1 MATLAPDPPLPY
13 FPLFASPEAYVDSLL
28 NYFASTPLLQTLC
41 GGVHLLDFF
50 TSTPDLYT
58 TLLSPTWRAFLAELD
73 IMDLLDLLMRQDLG
87 ALEAGVVWRGTS
99 ATLPVDLVE
108 YIRGVRKHA
117 LDRQP
122 RRTNQ
127 CQRNRKSAKLT
138 RRVAVGMN
146 VKKRHEVSLF
156 SAYVDELAT
165 TLSGSSVTP
174 DAFSPCPMESKASRD
189 QIPVIGYLIDFGSGQ
204 NYLGRALASEP
215 FNRHVIA
222 IERKGHNQDRAVKF
236 DVMAQ
241 LREKEVVMRNK
252 KTFRGDVDSVRPPT
266 ERAALPTPPP
276 EPNEGAAEVVAASVS
291 TLAIEDDPATK
302 VELSADGKGS
312 VQYISH
318 EIQDGDLSDVIAQ
331 IVPLPD
337 THMHNA
343 AKGTSISQPP
353 GKTAQMTISLHSC
366 GNLLHHALRSLP
378 LNPSIR
384 AIALV
389 GCCYNLLTER
399 LSPATYKLPSLRPA
413 AHPRLTNT
421 STSADPHGFPMSV
434 RFCREDVR
442 LNITA
447 RMMAVQAPWNWGRR
461 DSEGFFTRHFY
472 RALLQ
477 RVFLDAG
484 VVGQPQG
491 GEASPR
497 GHTSGT
503 PIIIGS
509 LPKSAYS
516 SFATY
521 ARAALGKLND
531 DVERGAMFAK
541 LAESLSDEKLEGY
554 EKDFAAKKKELSVVW
569 SLMAFSAGVVEALIV
584 VDRWCWLRE
593 QPEVAQSWVECVFDP
608 AISPRNF
615 VVVGIKK

>member
-1 MATLAPDPPLPY
+1 MGTLAPDPPLPY

-28 NYFASTPLLQTLC
+28 NHFASTPLLQTLC

-50 TSTPDLYT
+50 TSTPDLYA
-58 TLLSPTWRAFLAELD
+58 TLLPPTWRDFLAELD
-73 IMDLLDLLMRQDLG
+73 IMDLLDLLMREDLD
-87 ALEAGVVWRGTS
+87 ALQTGVGWRGTS
-99 ATLPVDLVE
+99 TLLPADLIE
-108 YIRGVRKHA
+108 YVRGVRQHT

-156 SAYVDELAT
+156 SAYVDELDT
-165 TLSGSSVTP
+165 TLSESSVTP
-174 DAFSPCPMESKASRD
+174 NASSTGPIDSKASRD
-189 QIPVIGYLIDFGSGQ
+189 QMPAIGHLIDFGSGQ

-252 KTFRGDVDSVRPPT
+252 KTFRGDVDSVKPPT
-266 ERAALPTPPP
+266 EQAALPTPPP
-276 EPNEGAAEVVAASVS
+276 EPNDEAAEVVAASVS
-291 TLAIEDDPATK
+291 TLAIEDDAGMK

-318 EIQDGDLSDVIAQ
+318 EIQDGNLGDVIAQ
-331 IVPLPD
+331 IVLLPD
-337 THMHNA
+337 TNTHNA
-343 AKGTSISQPP
+343 AKGPPTSQSSDN
-353 GKTAQMTISLHSC
+353 TFQMTISLHSC
-366 GNLLHHALRSLP
+366 GNLLHHALRSLT

-399 LSPATYKLPSLRPA
+399 LSPATYKLPSLRSA
-413 AHPRLTNT
+413 AHPRLTTT
-421 STSADPHGFPMSV
+421 STQADPHGFPMSEK
-434 RFCREDVR
+434 FCKADVR

-447 RMMAVQAPWNWGRR
+447 RMMAVQAPWNWGRK

-509 LPKSAYS
+509 LPKSAYL

-521 ARAALGKLND
+521 ARAALTKLRED
-531 DVERGAMFAK
+531 PERGEAFAG
-541 LAESLSDEKLEGY
+541 LANILTDEKLEAY
-554 EKDFAAKKKELSVVW
+554 ERDFAAKKKELSVVW

-593 QPEVAQSWVECVFDP
+593 QSEVAQSWVECVFDP

>member
-1 MATLAPDPPLPY
+1 MGTLAPDPPLPY

-28 NYFASTPLLQTLC
+28 KHFASTPLLQTLC

-58 TLLSPTWRAFLAELD
+58 TLLPPAWRDFLAELD
-73 IMDLLDLLMRQDLG
+73 IMDLLDLLMREDLD
-87 ALEAGVVWRGTS
+87 ALQTGVGWRGTS
-99 ATLPVDLVE
+99 TVLPKDLIE
-108 YIRGVRKHA
+108 YLRGVRQHT

-165 TLSGSSVTP
+165 NLSDSTSPATSS
-174 DAFSPCPMESKASRD
+174 SPNGAETEGLRDSKPCVSH
-189 QIPVIGYLIDFGSGQ
+189 LIDFGSGQ

-252 KTFRGDVDSVRPPT
+252 KTFRGDAEPVKTPT

-276 EPNEGAAEVVAASVS
+276 EPEVVAASVS
-291 TLAIEDDPATK
+291 TLAIADDAAMK

-318 EIQDGDLSDVIAQ
+318 EIQDGNLCDVIVQ
-331 IVPLPD
+331 IVPPPDPQNEPPPSRPLP
-337 THMHNA
+337 TA
-343 AKGTSISQPP
+343 
-353 GKTAQMTISLHSC
+353 AQMTISLHSC
-366 GNLLHHALRSLP
+366 GNLLHHALRSLT

-399 LSPATYKLPSLRPA
+399 LSPATYKLPSLRPS

-421 STSADPHGFPMSV
+421 STSADPHGFPMSEK
-434 RFCREDVR
+434 FCKADVR

-447 RMMAVQAPWNWGRR
+447 RMMAVQAPWNWGRK

-509 LPKSAYS
+509 LPKSAYM

-521 ARAALGKLND
+521 ARAALTKLRED
-531 DVERGAMFAK
+531 AERGEAFTD
-541 LAESLSDEKLEGY
+541 LGRSLTDEKLEAY
-554 EKDFAAKKKELSVVW
+554 ERDFAAKKKELSVVW

-593 QPEVAQSWVECVFDP
+593 QPEVEQSWVECAFDP

>member
-28 NYFASTPLLQTLC
+28 NHFASTPIIQTLC

-58 TLLSPTWRAFLAELD
+58 TLLPPRWRAFLAELD
-73 IMDLLDLLMRQDLG
+73 IMDLLDLLMREDLG
-87 ALEAGVVWRGTS
+87 ALETGVGWRGTS

-108 YIRGVRKHA
+108 YIRGVRKHT

-174 DAFSPCPMESKASRD
+174 DASSPGPMESIASGD
-189 QIPVIGYLIDFGSGQ
+189 QIPVIGHLIDFGSGQ

-276 EPNEGAAEVVAASVS
+276 EPNDEAAEVVAANVS
-291 TLAIEDDPATK
+291 TLAIEDDSTTK

-331 IVPLPD
+331 IVPSKPRTSLP
-337 THMHNA
+337 TPIPQEQ
-343 AKGTSISQPP
+343 S
-353 GKTAQMTISLHSC
+353 QMTVSLHSC
-366 GNLLHHALRSLP
+366 GNLLHHAVRSLP

-413 AHPRLTNT
+413 AHPRLTTT
-421 STSADPHGFPMSV
+421 STQADPHGFPMSEK
-434 RFCREDVR
+434 FCKADVR

-521 ARAALGKLND
+521 ARAALGKLKD

-541 LAESLSDEKLEGY
+541 LAESSSDEKLEGY

-615 VVVGIKK
+615 VVVGIKT